1 MLKSYQHFRKI
12 TEAIYIEVSEKTE
25 AARKQDRRVS
35 VSGMLNYLG
44 VSRSGYRSWLKHTP
58 TDTEKRREYI
68 KAKIQDI
75 HDESKQNYRTP
86 QITRKLRQ
94 NGEII
99 PERRTYCWEIYEG
112 NGDQGQMGET
122 VDDHYHRFRFQQRTS
137 KYPE

>member
-1 MLKSYQHFRKI
+1 MLKSYQHFGKI

-112 NGDQGQMGET
+112 NGD
-122 VDDHYHRFRFQQRTS
+122 
-137 KYPE
+137 